1 MERDNKIFV
10 SDVSMV
16 AWFLLNGVEPLI
28 EHNTF
33 GRVTFVYPKTKENLE
48 LLSTFHTAT
57 VSLSEYIDNIRK
69 AKSLLFGAKGRSS

>member
-28 EHNTF
+28 EHNPL
-33 GRVTFVYPKTKENLE
+33 GRVTFTYPKTKKNFE
-48 LLSTFHTAT
+48 LLSAFHTAT
-57 VSLSEYIDNIRK
+57 VSLSDYIDNIRK
-69 AKSLLFGAKGRSS
+69 AKSLLFAAKGGR